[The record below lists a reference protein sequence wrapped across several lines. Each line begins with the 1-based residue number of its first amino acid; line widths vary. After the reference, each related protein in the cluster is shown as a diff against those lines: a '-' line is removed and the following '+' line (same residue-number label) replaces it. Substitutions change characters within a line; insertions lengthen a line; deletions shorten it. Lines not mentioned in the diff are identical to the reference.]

1 MLVLF
6 LKNSQICL
14 IVVVR
19 INTQILYINTVYKNI
34 EVQMS

>member
-1 MLVLF
+1 MQVLF

-19 INTQILYINTVYKNI
+19 INTQILYMNTVYKNI
-34 EVQMS
+34 EAQMS